1 MSANLDIYCLTRHR
15 EIETINRFLD
25 EYVDRAASEDR
36 GSEEFYMDPLY
47 ASPQGEGNWEE
58 EWEPALT
65 LSHMIQRGLDHPRR
79 SFSVYMD
86 TQSALNMTG
95 ALMHFTS
102 DDQLVLG
109 LSIGDKGGDPDG
121 ERTDRE
127 SELRAKAILERL
139 AEQFDC
145 HLGWIT
151 VEDPPPHSEAEFK
164 EAWKKSL
171 SIHFQSFPNREESS
185 C

>member
-1 MSANLDIYCLTRHR
+1 MPANLDIYCLTKHR
-15 EIETINRFLD
+15 DLETINHFLD
-25 EYVDRAASEDR
+25 NYVDRATSEDR
-36 GSEEFYMDPLY
+36 EGEEVYLIPDH
-47 ASPQGEGNWEE
+47 QGEGSWEPQ
-58 EWEPALT
+58 WEPALT
-65 LSHMIQRGLDHPRR
+65 LTHMIQRGLDYPRR

-102 DDQLVLG
+102 DDRLVLG
-109 LSIGDKGGDPDG
+109 LSIGDKGDYSDG
-121 ERTDRE
+121 ELTDSE

-139 AEQFDC
+139 AEQFNC

-151 VEDPPPHSEAEFK
+151 VEDPPPHSEAEFR
-164 EAWKKSL
+164 EAWKKPL
-171 SIHFQSFPNREESS
+171 TIYFQAFPSREESS